1 MFGFSFSKAATCS
14 CTIFFSAGLEKAP
27 PRVIVTFPSSEEP
40 SLPPPQPDK
49 TKATATTRLTHV
61 IQRRLSILH
70 PSSGYKWRTG
80 RKNPR
85 ESGRAPFRRRLRP
98 GYVNPR
104 QAGGFHRLQGW
115 IATSQPE
122 VVISSQVRVAS
133 PARSRLR
140 SSTPCPSRAAG
151 RTTGSSPAANRDE
164 DESACRQGPAPP
176 PGSPAG
182 W

>member
-85 ESGRAPFRRRLRP
+85 KAAAPLSGDAFRPSRLCEPPARRR
-98 GYVNPR
+98 
-104 QAGGFHRLQGW
+104 
-115 IATSQPE
+115 
-122 VVISSQVRVAS
+122 
-133 PARSRLR
+133 
-140 SSTPCPSRAAG
+140 
-151 RTTGSSPAANRDE
+151 E
-164 DESACRQGPAPP
+164 DFTACRDG
-176 PGSPAG
+176 
-182 W
+182 